1 MRWQIFWLIAQN
13 LFTSYQAICLIT
25 SLKTVY
31 KTKIR
36 GKSCIIK
43 KNMFDKKKK
52 HDREFYSQTY
62 WLKTNPTRSDHLTST
77 SRYFCNLQATMEHRQ
92 YENNLLKYTFEF
104 IILSLYVS
112 WFHYWSF
119 LMWNTFGLS
128 HILYFSFWSCWLF
141 VMKCL

>member
-1 MRWQIFWLIAQN
+1 
-13 LFTSYQAICLIT
+13 
-25 SLKTVY
+25 
-31 KTKIR
+31 
-36 GKSCIIK
+36 
-43 KNMFDKKKK
+43 MFDKKKK

-128 HILYFSFWSCWLF
+128 TYFIFFLLVLLIVCDEVSVAHPVTREVLALIREPSLTWNVCQFLFPPDFNKDIL
-141 VMKCL
+141 